1 MKLSILFALQIVL
14 SYGYSQSM
22 NLKPKVTNQGYLFDS
37 TQVREIAR
45 LAIEESIKNN
55 IIAVQDSSINNL
67 ENQIKQLDTVVVYK
81 DSIISHKNSVI
92 ELQKSNLEDFKII
105 VKADK
110 ELLKRKHRRQKKK
123 MFLII
128 LVKAA
133 ALFTIIVSK

>member
-1 MKLSILFALQIVL
+1 
-14 SYGYSQSM
+14 M
-22 NLKPKVTNQGYLFDS
+22 NLIPKIANQGYLFDS

-67 ENQIKQLDTVVVYK
+67 EDQIKQLDKVVIYK
-81 DSIISHKNSVI
+81 DSIISNKNSII
-92 ELQKSNLEDFKII
+92 ELQKSNLKDFKII
-105 VKADK
+105 VDADK